1 MPGRTDSREL
11 YRRIK
16 ARLVACDFAPQ
27 ERLLPNALAEEYGV
41 SRTPVRDV
49 LTQLEAEGMV
59 MRAKG
64 RSYFP
69 MPLSEERFRD
79 LYLGNR
85 TLLECAIEQRME
97 GWPPSAETAGDV
109 TTMLN
114 RLGQKELIEP
124 QWLTLNTAELF
135 ALIAG
140 RSDGDE
146 AGVVKWIERN
156 NDQLHYLRILE
167 CQRID
172 GVAEELM
179 RMGELLLAEE
189 YEVLKAA
196 VGDYHDRRAARLASV
211 LELWRG

>member
-97 GWPPSAETAGDV
+97 GWPPSAETAGGV

-114 RLGQKELIEP
+114 RLGEKERIEP

-135 ALIAG
+135 ALVAG

-146 AGVVKWIERN
+146 IGAVEWIERN
-156 NDQLHYLRILE
+156 NDQLHHLRILE
-167 CQRID
+167 CQCIG

-179 RMGELLLAEE
+179 RMGESLLAGEHD
-189 YEVLKAA
+189 VLKAA
-196 VGDYHDRRAARLASV
+196 VGDYHDKRMKHLPAV
-211 LELWRG
+211 LELWRA